1 MRNLCLIF
9 FSVYCLL
16 TGQTKSEIE
25 ILNRMIDSSF
35 FPVQDFLLQD
45 SISNVSIEI
54 TSDDDKISSLIKSK
68 ILSKVSEN
76 QSSRYQLEVVVSKS
90 EIRYPEIV
98 SFPLFGEE
106 KLKREIE
113 LDLIFSLNE
122 FNTDVFYHHY
132 YNVYTDTIPISAIR
146 LSGSV
151 PDSSRKLPI
160 IPIWRSL
167 VEPAII
173 SATTGL
179 IVYLFFIVRSK

>member
-98 SFPLFGEE
+98 SFPL
-106 KLKREIE
+106 L
-113 LDLIFSLNE
+113 
-122 FNTDVFYHHY
+122 V
-132 YNVYTDTIPISAIR
+132 
-146 LSGSV
+146 
-151 PDSSRKLPI
+151 RKN
-160 IPIWRSL
+160 
-167 VEPAII
+167 
-173 SATTGL
+173 
-179 IVYLFFIVRSK
+179 